1 MDHWL
6 IGLSSFPAHWAVEL
20 AHSIA
25 GAAALKLGAID
36 WSGMTVLA
44 QAAPVDGAGVTE
56 GGQAIESATLGGT
69 AAAVADMSLW
79 SMFVRA
85 DIVVKAV
92 MLILLLASFWSWAII
107 FEKVMQLRRI
117 TRRTDKFEDSFWSGG
132 SVDDLYDRIGERPAD
147 PMSAMFSSAMRE
159 WRRSGP
165 DGRRKGADGTAS
177 LQQRIERVMQV
188 TLTRE
193 MDRLERFTG
202 FLATVG
208 STAPFVGL
216 FGTVW
221 GIMNSFTAIAQ
232 SNDTSLAVVAPGIAE
247 ALFAT
252 ALGLVAAIP
261 AVIAYN
267 KISTALGRQ
276 AQRLNAAVGT
286 LGNRMARGAPHPR
299 AEAAE

>member
-1 MDHWL
+1 MNHWL
-6 IGLSSFPAHWAVEL
+6 IELSNFSAHWTDGLVHLIASVGAV
-20 AHSIA
+20 
-25 GAAALKLGAID
+25 KLGSLD
-36 WSGMTVLA
+36 WSGMTFLA
-44 QAAPVDGAGVTE
+44 QAPVEGTGGAE
-56 GGQAIESATLGGT
+56 SQAIEGVTLGGS
-69 AAAVADMSLW
+69 AAVIGDMSLW
-79 SMFVRA
+79 GMFTRA
-85 DIVVKAV
+85 DIIVKAV
-92 MLILLLASFWSWAII
+92 MLILLMASFWSWAII
-107 FEKVMQLRRI
+107 FEKTMQLRRI

-132 SVDDLYDRIGERPAD
+132 SVDDLYDRVGERPVD

-165 DGRRKGADGTAS
+165 EGRRKASEGNTAS

-221 GIMNSFTAIAQ
+221 GIMNAFTAIAAQ
-232 SNDTSLAVVAPGIAE
+232 KNTNLAVVAPGIAE

-267 KISTALGRQ
+267 KVSNDLNRYANRLEGFSGEFAAILSRQ
-276 AQRLNAAVGT
+276 IDEGVK
-286 LGNRMARGAPHPR
+286 
-299 AEAAE
+299 